1 MKREFDI
8 NQKDNNGRS
17 GFFRACM
24 TNALEVVEYLIDQK
38 VDVNQKDKFGNT
50 GIMMA
55 ALFGKYQMV
64 EKLF

>member
-1 MKREFDI
+1 
-8 NQKDNNGRS
+8 
-17 GFFRACM
+17 M